1 MLKRGAMEH
10 RPTPTPLRKREPL
23 PGSDGLTPNGAA
35 EISHATDDP
44 DAPSDPVIL
53 PTSRPPWKADNDCI
67 HNEDMP
73 ERFTEHLRCSNI
85 IERFNE
91 ELRRR
96 LDPARI
102 AVADKSLDKIIY
114 AVATEQQK

>member
-1 MLKRGAMEH
+1 
-10 RPTPTPLRKREPL
+10 
-23 PGSDGLTPNGAA
+23 
-35 EISHATDDP
+35 
-44 DAPSDPVIL
+44 
-53 PTSRPPWKADNDCI
+53 
-67 HNEDMP
+67 MP

>member
-1 MLKRGAMEH
+1 
-10 RPTPTPLRKREPL
+10 
-23 PGSDGLTPNGAA
+23 
-35 EISHATDDP
+35 
-44 DAPSDPVIL
+44 
-53 PTSRPPWKADNDCI
+53 
-67 HNEDMP
+67 MP

-114 AVATEQQK
+114 AVATEQQKRWDRQKLPSTHLNRLRKAA